1 MTRHIFQEKL
11 VEKKMSKS
19 VICKTKEN
27 YKKLF
32 EEDNTLYPSI
42 CNLKSIEENS
52 FTFDNRTNLDDSEW
66 YKLEN
71 FSSKDYATKEIK
83 EKTSSTDYDMAT
95 HTDAV
100 GIEYIFELSED
111 ILLFQKVT
119 RNAFVKKKNLIT
131 LGERFEKCPN
141 ISLFQINVYPDAIY
155 DRTKDVLYF
164 RKLFSITKIFN
175 GINEIYRE
183 ATDTEV
189 QTFLAEKA
197 FCLTDGFS
205 ADKVK
210 IPNRK
215 KIALVQDT
223 FSKMSQ
229 QEKKEMFDYIK
240 DYYPNLKLEKGK
252 AQISN
257 EEDLKNIL
265 YGLEER
271 FYTTLISKEKRIAN
285 SITTAETKN
294 TKRKQRNSKEQNK
307 SKEN

>member
-1 MTRHIFQEKL
+1 
-11 VEKKMSKS
+11 MSKS
-19 VICKTKEN
+19 VICKTKDKC
-27 YKKLF
+27 KKLF
-32 EEDNTLYPSI
+32 EDENSLYPSI
-42 CNLKSIEENS
+42 NNLKSIEENS
-52 FTFDNRTNLDDSEW
+52 FDFDNRTNLDDFEW
-66 YKLEN
+66 YRLEN

-83 EKTSSTDYDMAT
+83 GKSSGVDYDMAT
-95 HTDAV
+95 KADAA
-100 GIEYIFELSED
+100 GIEYIFELSDD
-111 ILLFQKVT
+111 ILFFQKVT
-119 RNAFVKKKNLIT
+119 RNAFVKKRNFIT

-141 ISLFQINVYPDAIY
+141 ISLFQINAYPDAIY

-189 QTFLAEKA
+189 QSFLAENS
-197 FCLTDGFS
+197 FSLVDGFS

-223 FSKMSQ
+223 FLKMSK

-285 SITTAETKN
+285 SITSAGAKK
-294 TKRKQRNSKEQNK
+294 TKRKSKNSKVQN
-307 SKEN
+307 ENEEN

>member
-1 MTRHIFQEKL
+1 
-11 VEKKMSKS
+11 MSKS

-52 FTFDNRTNLDDSEW
+52 FAFDNRTNLDDFEW
-66 YKLEN
+66 YRLEN
-71 FSSKDYATKEIK
+71 FSSKDYASKEIK

-95 HTDAV
+95 HADAA
-100 GIEYIFELSED
+100 GIEYIFELSDD

-119 RNAFVKKKNLIT
+119 RNAFVKKRNFIT
-131 LGERFEKCPN
+131 LGERFEKCSN
-141 ISLFQINVYPDAIY
+141 ISLFQINAYPDAIY

-189 QTFLAEKA
+189 QAFLAEKT
-197 FCLTDGFS
+197 FCLADGFS
-205 ADKVK
+205 TDKVK

-215 KIALVQDT
+215 KIALVQDS
-223 FSKMSQ
+223 FLKMSN
-229 QEKKEMFDYIK
+229 QEKKYMFDYIK
-240 DYYPNLKLEKGK
+240 DYYPNLNINNGK

-271 FYTTLISKEKRIAN
+271 FYTTLISREKRIAN
-285 SITTAETKN
+285 SISTAETKN
-294 TKRKQRNSKEQNK
+294 TKRRHRNSKEQN
-307 SKEN
+307 ETN